1 MTLPART
8 AARPREPVVTLRHA
22 RGQAPLVSRVRSTLL
37 LSSLS
42 GLRSRGLFD
51 RYLALLPRELH
62 EPILGAVA
70 GTWLDVAIAAAH
82 YRACDGLNLS
92 VREQLAM
99 GENVGDAVNGTV
111 MRTLFH
117 VARTAGVTPWVVL
130 KHYTKL
136 WDRLFEGGDVE
147 VDKLGPKEALVQMY
161 GLPLFAIPYIRVGV
175 RGMHQTAFTLFCTKC
190 YMTDLGST
198 TTSHAYRA
206 AWV

>member
-8 AARPREPVVTLRHA
+8 AARPREPVVTLRHP
-22 RGQAPLVSRVRSTLL
+22 RGQAPLVGRVRSTLL

-51 RYLALLPRELH
+51 RYLALLPSEVH

-70 GTWLDVAIAAAH
+70 GTWVDVQIAAAH
-82 YRACDGLNLS
+82 YRACDALSLS
-92 VREQLAM
+92 VQEQVAM
-99 GENVGDAVNGTV
+99 GANVGDAVNGTV
-111 MRTLFH
+111 MRTIFQ
-117 VARTAGVTPWVVL
+117 VARTAGVTPWAVL

-161 GLPLFAIPYIRVGV
+161 GLPLFAIPYIRVAV

-190 YMTDLGST
+190 YMTDRGST
-198 TTSHAYRA
+198 ATSHAYRA